1 MVCGPNLPKNDIF
14 ISMEIVEIFKKRYS
28 KNWKEDIFVLW
39 QLSLPYIWRLVAAVL
54 CSAMLS
60 GVNGAVAWLIKPVL
74 DTLFIKK
81 ASGFLFFLPFGV
93 VILFFLRGA
102 FAFLTDY
109 LMSSIGAKIVR
120 SLRQGIYS
128 KLLVLPLSFY
138 NETSSGSVMSKV
150 FNDIETLKSTVA
162 DTVKDFFVSGG
173 TVIVLTI
180 VAITRKWD
188 LTLMSIVVIPLII
201 FSIAKFGTMMKRTS
215 MKTRKLI
222 SKVTIILHESLRGMK
237 IIKAFTMEKEM
248 TNRHENALTDHYR
261 NTMREVRIN
270 AFSSLMTEVF
280 GGIGVAIILF
290 YGGHLV
296 ISGEISSGEFLS
308 FITAILMIY
317 TPLKRLSRLHNDFQ
331 QARNVI
337 QRVREIVLVEPE
349 RKGGI
354 EKEIRGHI
362 IFENVSFLY
371 PSARDYAVN
380 NINLEIMP
388 GELIALVGHSGAG
401 KSTLVDLLAGFWYP
415 NEGHITIDD
424 INTRDLSLKSLRRHL
439 GIVTQDMVLFND
451 TSRANILFGRPD
463 ATNEEVIEAAKAA
476 YAHEFIMELPEGY
489 ETKIGEHGVKLSGG
503 QKQRIAIARAILR
516 NPTILILD
524 EATASLDTE
533 SEQKVQ
539 KALERLMTGRTTIV
553 IAHRLSTVKKATRI
567 IVMNKGRIV
576 QQGAHDELLLQGG
589 LYQELYNMQF
599 ASLENKE
606 K

>member
-1 MVCGPNLPKNDIF
+1 M
-14 ISMEIVEIFKKRYS
+14 STEIVEIFKKRYS

-451 TSRANILFGRPD
+451 TNKANILFGRPD
-463 ATNEEVIEAAKAA
+463 ATDEEVIEAAKAA

-503 QKQRIAIARAILR
+503 QKQRITIARAILR

-576 QQGAHDELLLQGG
+576 QQGTHDELLLQGG

>member
-1 MVCGPNLPKNDIF
+1 MVCVPNLPKNDIF

-74 DTLFIKK
+74 DSLFIKK

-120 SLRQGIYS
+120 ALRQGIYS

-222 SKVTIILHESLRGMK
+222 SKVTVILHESLQGMK

-248 TNRHENALTDHYR
+248 ATRHENALMEHYR

-270 AFSSLMTEVF
+270 EFSSLMAEVI
-280 GGIGVAIILF
+280 GGVGIAIILF

-296 ISGEISSGEFLS
+296 ITEKISSGEFLS

-317 TPLKRLSRLHNDFQ
+317 TPLKKLSRLHNDFQ

-401 KSTLVDLLAGFWYP
+401 KSTLVDLLAAFWYP

-451 TSRANILFGRPD
+451 TSKANILFGRPD

-476 YAHEFIMELPEGY
+476 YAHEFIMDFPEGY

-503 QKQRIAIARAILR
+503 QKQRITIARAILR

-599 ASLENKE
+599 ASSENKE

>member
-1 MVCGPNLPKNDIF
+1 M
-14 ISMEIVEIFKKRYS
+14 STEIVEIFKKKYS
-28 KNWKEDIFVLW
+28 KNWKADIFVLW
-39 QLSLPYIWRLVAAVL
+39 QLSLPYIGRLVAAVF
-54 CSAMLS
+54 CSLMLS

-74 DTLFIKK
+74 DSLFIKR
-81 ASGFLFFLPFGV
+81 ASSFLFLLPLGV
-93 VILFFLRGA
+93 VILFFLRGT

-109 LMSSIGAKIVR
+109 LMSSIGAKMVR

-138 NETSSGSVMSKV
+138 SETSSGSVMSKV
-150 FNDIETLKSTVA
+150 FNDIETLKGTVA
-162 DTVKDFFVSGG
+162 YTVKDLFVSGG
-173 TVIVLTI
+173 TVIVLTVI
-180 VAITRKWD
+180 AVTRKWD
-188 LTLMSIVVIPLII
+188 LALMSLVVIPLII
-201 FSIAKFGTMMKRTS
+201 FSIAKFGTLMKRTS

-222 SKVTIILHESLRGMK
+222 SKVTIILHESLQGMK

-248 TNRHENALTDHYR
+248 TNRHENALMEHYR

-270 AFSSLMTEVF
+270 EFSSLMAEVL
-280 GGIGVAIILF
+280 GGVGIAIILF

-296 ISGEISSGEFLS
+296 ITEKISSGEFLS

-317 TPLKRLSRLHNDFQ
+317 TPLKKLSRLHNDFQ
-331 QARNVI
+331 QGRNVI

-424 INTRDLSLKSLRRHL
+424 INTGDLSLKSLRRHL

-451 TSRANILFGRPD
+451 TSKANIRFGRPD
-463 ATNEEVIEAAKAA
+463 ATDEEVIEAAKAA
-476 YAHEFIMELPEGY
+476 YAHEFIMEFPGGY

-503 QKQRIAIARAILR
+503 QKQRITIARAILR

-567 IVMNKGRIV
+567 VVMNKGRIV

-599 ASLENKE
+599 ASSENGE

>member
-1 MVCGPNLPKNDIF
+1 M
-14 ISMEIVEIFKKRYS
+14 STEIVEVFKKRYS

-74 DTLFIKK
+74 DSLFIKK
-81 ASGFLFFLPFGV
+81 ASGFLFLLPFGV
-93 VILFFLRGA
+93 VTLFFLRGT

-150 FNDIETLKSTVA
+150 FNDIETLKNTVA

-188 LTLMSIVVIPLII
+188 LTLMSIIVIPLII

-248 TNRHENALTDHYR
+248 TDRHENALTDHYR

-362 IFENVSFLY
+362 IFENVSYLY
-371 PSARDYAVN
+371 PSAREYAVN

-415 NEGHITIDD
+415 NEGHIIIDD

-451 TSRANILFGRPD
+451 ASRANILFGRPD
-463 ATNEEVIEAAKAA
+463 ATDEEVIEAAKAA

-503 QKQRIAIARAILR
+503 QKQRITIARAILR

>member
-1 MVCGPNLPKNDIF
+1 M
-14 ISMEIVEIFKKRYS
+14 STEIVEIFKKKYS

-39 QLSLPYIWRLVAAVL
+39 QLSLPYIGRLIAAVF
-54 CSAMLS
+54 CSLMLS
-60 GVNGAVAWLIKPVL
+60 GVNGAIAWLIKPVL
-74 DTLFIKK
+74 DSLFIKK
-81 ASGFLFFLPFGV
+81 TSSFLFLLPLGV
-93 VILFFLRGA
+93 VILFFLRGT
-102 FAFLTDY
+102 FAFSTDY
-109 LMSSIGAKIVR
+109 LMSSIGAKIVM
-120 SLRQGIYS
+120 SLRQGIYN
-128 KLLVLPLSFY
+128 KLLALPLSFY

-150 FNDIETLKSTVA
+150 FNDIETLKNTVA
-162 DTVKDFFVSGG
+162 YTVKDFFVSGG

-180 VAITRKWD
+180 IAVTRKWD
-188 LTLMSIVVIPLII
+188 LALMSLVITPLII
-201 FSIAKFGTMMKRTS
+201 FSIARFGTLMKKTS

-222 SKVTIILHESLRGMK
+222 SKVTIILHESLQGMK
-237 IIKAFTMEKEM
+237 IIKAFTIEKEM

-270 AFSSLMTEVF
+270 EFSSLMAEIL
-280 GGIGVAIILF
+280 GGVGVAIILF

-296 ISGEISSGEFLS
+296 ITEKMSSGEFLS

-317 TPLKRLSRLHNDFQ
+317 TPLKKLSRLHNDFQ

-337 QRVREIVLVEPE
+337 QRVRAIVLVEPE

-362 IFENVSFLY
+362 TFKNVSFIY
-371 PSARDYAVN
+371 PSVRDYAIK

-415 NEGHITIDD
+415 NDGDIIIDG

-439 GIVTQDMVLFND
+439 GMVTQDMVLFND
-451 TSRANILFGRPD
+451 TVKANILLGRPD
-463 ATNEEVIEAAKAA
+463 ASDAEVVEAAKAA

-503 QKQRIAIARAILR
+503 QKQRVTIARAILR
-516 NPTILILD
+516 NPTILVLD

-539 KALERLMTGRTTIV
+539 KALERLMARRTTIV

-567 IVMNKGRIV
+567 VVMNKGSIV
-576 QQGAHDELLLQGG
+576 QQGTHEELLLQGG

-599 ASLENKE
+599 ASSENKE